1 MGREYEMKYRISA
14 EVLQVLAERY
24 APMEQIAME
33 TAYYDTSSGALRRR
47 KWMLRLRKENG
58 KCVCTLKTPLP
69 DGSRAEWETEG
80 ADLAAAVEALLALG
94 CPGELA
100 SLAQEGLRQMCAA
113 RFTRLA
119 KRLRV
124 GSSVVELALD
134 RGQLLAGENS
144 LPISEAEIE
153 LKDGWEADCA
163 AFAENLA
170 ARFQL
175 EPEPKS
181 KAQRAFSLIN
191 IGKEGEN
198 ANGTL

>member
-1 MGREYEMKYRISA
+1 MGREYELKFRASA
-14 EVLQVLAERY
+14 EVLQVLAEQY
-24 APMEQIAME
+24 APMERIAME
-33 TAYYDTSSGALRRR
+33 TAYYDTPVGTLHRR

-58 KCVCTLKTPLP
+58 KSVCTLKTPLP
-69 DGSRAEWETEG
+69 DGSRGEWETEG
-80 ADLAAAVEALLALG
+80 TDLAAAVEALSALG
-94 CPGELA
+94 CPGGLA
-100 SLAQEGLRQMCAA
+100 SLAQEGLTQMCAA

-134 RGQLLAGENS
+134 QGQLLAGAEC
-144 LPISEAEIE
+144 LPISELEIE
-153 LKDGWEADCA
+153 LKDGREADCA
-163 AFAENLA
+163 AFAKDLA
-170 ARFQL
+170 ARFHL

-181 KAQRAFSLIN
+181 KAQRAFSLTH